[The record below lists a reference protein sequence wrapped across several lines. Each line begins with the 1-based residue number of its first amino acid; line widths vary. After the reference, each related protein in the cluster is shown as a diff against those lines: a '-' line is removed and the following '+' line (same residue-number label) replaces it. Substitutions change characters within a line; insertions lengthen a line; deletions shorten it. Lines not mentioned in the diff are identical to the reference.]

1 MGIIVDYLKS
11 KAKLIIIMAIFPLIF
26 AVVFSLYNLEVEAVL
41 YASLLSFT
49 LVFIIGIFDFYKFY
63 KKHKTLKALGEAV
76 TISIENLPEAEGL
89 IEEDYNSLIEALFK
103 DRYILEAQ
111 YDEQKTDM
119 INYYTLWVH
128 QIKTPIAAMNLILQ
142 EDDTIENRE
151 LQVQLFKIEQYVE
164 MVLVFLRM
172 GSDNTDYVFKEYD
185 LEQVVKQSIRKYAS
199 MFIRKKINMNLKPID
214 AKVIT
219 DEKWISFVIEQLIS
233 NAIKYTNEGGEISIS
248 EENNI
253 LVIEDTGIG
262 IASED
267 LHRICE
273 KGFTGYNGRKDK
285 KASGIGL
292 YLCKE
297 IIKKLGHSI
306 DFESQAGKG
315 TTVKIQFNTDKTLY
329 D

>member
-1 MGIIVDYLKS
+1 MRIIVDYLKS
-11 KAKLIIIMAIFPLIF
+11 KIKLITVMIIVPLIF
-26 AVVFSLYNLEVEAVL
+26 AAVFSLYNLQVEAVL

-49 LVFIIGIFDFYKFY
+49 LIVIIAIIDFSNFN
-63 KKHKTLKALGEAV
+63 KKHKCLKALGESV
-76 TISIENLPEAEGL
+76 TISIENIPEATSL
-89 IEEDYNSLIEALFK
+89 IEEDYNGLIEALFK
-103 DRYILEAQ
+103 NRYILEAE

-142 EDDTIENRE
+142 EDDTMENRE
-151 LQVQLFKIEQYVE
+151 LQIQLFKIEQYVE

-185 LEQVVKQSIRKYAS
+185 LQQVVKQSIRKYAS
-199 MFIRKKINMNLKPID
+199 MFIRKKINMNLKPIEV
-214 AKVIT
+214 KVIT
-219 DEKWISFVIEQLIS
+219 DEKWLSFVIEQLIS
-233 NAIKYTNEGGEISIS
+233 NAIKYTNEGGNISIS
-248 EENNI
+248 AENNALI
-253 LVIEDTGIG
+253 IEDTGIG
-262 IASED
+262 IATED
-267 LHRICE
+267 LCRICE

-306 DFESQAGKG
+306 GFQSQPGKG
-315 TTVKIQFNTDKTLY
+315 TTVKIQFNTSKSLY

>member
-1 MGIIVDYLKS
+1 MRIIVDYLKS
-11 KAKLIIIMAIFPLIF
+11 KVKLILVMIIVPLIF
-26 AVVFSLYNLEVEAVL
+26 AVVFSLYNLQAEAVL
-41 YASLLSFT
+41 YASLLSIT
-49 LVFIIGIFDFYKFY
+49 LIFIVAIFDFSKFY
-63 KKHKTLKALGEAV
+63 KKHNTLKALGEAV
-76 TISIENLPEAEGL
+76 TISIENLPEAATL
-89 IEEDYNSLIEALFK
+89 IEKDYKALVETLFK

-185 LEQVVKQSIRKYAS
+185 LQQVVKQSIRKYAS
-199 MFIRKKINMNLKPID
+199 MFIRKKINMNLKPIET
-214 AKVIT
+214 KVIT
-219 DEKWISFVIEQLIS
+219 DEKWLSFVIEQLIS
-233 NAIKYTNEGGEISIS
+233 NAIKYTNEGGNISIS
-248 EENNI
+248 ADNNTLI
-253 LVIEDTGIG
+253 IEDTGIG

-267 LHRICE
+267 LYRICE

-306 DFESQAGKG
+306 DFQSQPGKG
-315 TTVKIQFNTDKTLY
+315 TTVIIKFNTHKSLY